1 MRSRVREGIRPEDGI
16 STWETEQRMDWPD
29 RGAVMM
35 GIIQGK
41 TGVNIH
47 GLDGVLDMDVC
58 YVTPRSHA
66 CMTG

>member
-1 MRSRVREGIRPEDGI
+1 MAYLLGRQDNEWTGQIE
-16 STWETEQRMDWPD
+16 
-29 RGAVMM
+29 GAVMM

-58 YVTPRSHA
+58 
-66 CMTG
+66 